1 MWGPSPVRRPATLAV
16 LMMEPPP
23 CVFMTGA
30 ACLMPRNTPRR
41 STPMVASKPS
51 TGTSWIFPP
60 TPPYPALLKMQ
71 SSRPKRLPVS
81 STAAC
86 TSGSRLTSAWT
97 YPARDPS
104 SPVRRRPRSSW
115 MSATITDAPSS
126 TKSRTVASPMPL
138 APPVIN
144 ATLPLRRVMPPSA
157 LHEPHGARH
166 GFEVVRRVSEVEPGR
181 EDALVVE
188 VQRMLLAEADGAQEL
203 MRAAR
208 HALRGP
214 ARIGLGHGHV
224 GLVLAPLLH
233 FPGRAI
239 DEVAGRLHIAE
250 EIGAGVLD
258 GLERSERPA
267 ELAAASGVVDAELED
282 PLGAAD
288 HLRRAGERARPERRA
303 ETFPGVARFA
313 EEIVAPHF
321 HTGEDHLAGTVSRH
335 GRHGEHGQAGLT
347 RVEEEEIRSGGA
359 AGDDEEVVGDMRVV
373 HEELPPVE
381 PALRLAREPERR
393 LVDGRAF
400 LRDGEHADPL
410 SARHGREQ
418 ALATGRSRRAQEQ
431 RGGDHRALHVRA
443 REARAAHL
451 LEEQHDVDHGATAAA
466 VLHGDEETRP
476 AENGDLLPQR
486 SRKAALAGHALR
498 HDVRWTVTLEEI
510 AGGAHEKLLAVG

>member
-16 LMMEPPP
+16 LMMDPPP
-23 CVFMTGA
+23 CFFMTGA
-30 ACLMPRNTPRR
+30 ACLIPRNTPRR
-41 STPMVASKPS
+41 STPTVASKPS
-51 TGTSWIFPP
+51 TGTSSIFPP

-71 SSRPKRLPVS
+71 SSRPKRLRVS

-86 TSGSRLTSAWT
+86 TSGSRLTSVWT
-97 YPARDPS
+97 YSARDPS

-115 MSATITDAPSS
+115 MSATMTDAPSS

-166 GFEVVRRVSEVEPGR
+166 GFEMVRRVSEVEPGR
-181 EDALVVE
+181 KDALVVE
-188 VQRMLLAEADGAQEL
+188 VQGMLVAEADGAQEL

-208 HALRGP
+208 HGLRGP
-214 ARIGLGHGHV
+214 ARIGLGHGQV
-224 GLVLAPLLH
+224 GLVFPALLH
-233 FPGRAI
+233 FPGRAV
-239 DEVAGRLHIAE
+239 DQVAGRLHIAE

-267 ELAAASGVVDAELED
+267 ELATASGVVDAELED

-303 ETFPGVARFA
+303 EAFPGAARLT
-313 EEIVAPHF
+313 EEIAVPHL
-321 HTGEDHLAGTVSRH
+321 HAGEDHLAGTISRH
-335 GRHGEHGQAGLT
+335 GLHGEHGHAGQT
-347 RVEEEEIRSGGA
+347 RVEEEKIRSGGA
-359 AGDDEEVVGDMRVV
+359 PGDHDEIVGDMRVV

-381 PALRLAREPERR
+381 PASRRAREPESR

-400 LRDGEHADPL
+400 LRDGEHADALP
-410 SARHGREQ
+410 AGHGGEE
-418 ALATGRSRRAQEQ
+418 ALAARRSRRAQEQ

-451 LEEQHDVDHGATAAA
+451 LEEEDDVDHGAAAA
-466 VLHGDEETRP
+466 PVFHGDEEARP
-476 AENGDLLPQR
+476 AEDGDLLPQLGG
-486 SRKAALAGHALR
+486 KAALAGHALR
-498 HDVRWTVTLEEI
+498 HDVRWTV
-510 AGGAHEKLLAVG
+510 